1 MLNQDNILKITLVK
15 CFTNHLPFSAFTSY
29 HMLFCKKISM
39 KNGLL
44 IFNVILLVLV
54 GVLFYLH
61 FASNGKSEKRVLS
74 QSTVKGDPAG
84 NDFRIAYFE
93 LDSITNSFSMVKDIK
108 SDLNRE
114 EEKMNGEM
122 NQWQKRYNDKLQQYQ
137 SQAQQMNQVQSENA
151 NRDMLQMQETIRN
164 KKQELDQKYQ
174 NLYMQKMQDVK
185 IKIENFLKEYNKSKG
200 YSYIFAYEP
209 GFIYYRDTMFNIT
222 ADLVKGLN
230 EQYSK
235 KK

>member
-1 MLNQDNILKITLVK
+1 
-15 CFTNHLPFSAFTSY
+15 
-29 HMLFCKKISM
+29 M
-39 KNGLL
+39 KSGSL
-44 IFNVILLVLV
+44 IFNVVLLVLV

-61 FASNGKSEKRVLS
+61 FSSKGKTMADPKKVEVASSNTNNG
-74 QSTVKGDPAG
+74 Q
-84 NDFRIAYFE
+84 FRIAYFE
-93 LDSITNSFSMVKDIK
+93 LDSITNSFAMVKDVK
-108 SDLNRE
+108 NELNRE

-122 NQWQKRYNDKLQQYQ
+122 NQWQKRYNDKLAQYQ

-151 NRDMLQMQETIRN
+151 NRDMLQLQETIRN
-164 KKQELDQKYQ
+164 KKQELDQRYQ

-185 IKIENFLKEYNKSKG
+185 TKIEGFLKDYNKTRG

-209 GFIYYRDTMFNIT
+209 GFIYYRDTIYNIT
-222 ADLVKGLN
+222 NDIVKGLN

>member
-1 MLNQDNILKITLVK
+1 
-15 CFTNHLPFSAFTSY
+15 
-29 HMLFCKKISM
+29 M

-44 IFNVILLVLV
+44 IFNVFLLILV

-61 FASNGKSEKRVLS
+61 FSNNGKSQQKVLS
-74 QSTVKGDPAG
+74 QSTVKGDPSG

-108 SDLNRE
+108 TELNRE
-114 EEKMNGEM
+114 EDKMNGEM

-185 IKIENFLKEYNKSKG
+185 IRIENFLKEYNKSKG

>member
-1 MLNQDNILKITLVK
+1 
-15 CFTNHLPFSAFTSY
+15 
-29 HMLFCKKISM
+29 MLFCKKIRM

-44 IFNVILLVLV
+44 IFNVILLILV

-61 FASNGKSEKRVLS
+61 FSSNGNKEKRVLS
-74 QSTVKGDPAG
+74 QSTLKTDPAG

-108 SDLNRE
+108 NDLNRE

>member
-1 MLNQDNILKITLVK
+1 
-15 CFTNHLPFSAFTSY
+15 
-29 HMLFCKKISM
+29 M
-39 KNGLL
+39 KNVLL
-44 IFNVILLVLV
+44 IFNVILLILV

-61 FASNGKSEKRVLS
+61 FSSNGNKGKRVVS
-74 QSTVKGDPAG
+74 QSTLKTDPAG

-108 SDLNRE
+108 NDLNRE

>member
-1 MLNQDNILKITLVK
+1 
-15 CFTNHLPFSAFTSY
+15 
-29 HMLFCKKISM
+29 M

-44 IFNVILLVLV
+44 IFNVILLILV

-61 FASNGKSEKRVLS
+61 FSSNGGTKEKRVLS
-74 QSTVKGDPAG
+74 QSTLKGDSANG
-84 NDFRIAYFE
+84 DFRIAYFE

-108 SDLNRE
+108 NDLNRE